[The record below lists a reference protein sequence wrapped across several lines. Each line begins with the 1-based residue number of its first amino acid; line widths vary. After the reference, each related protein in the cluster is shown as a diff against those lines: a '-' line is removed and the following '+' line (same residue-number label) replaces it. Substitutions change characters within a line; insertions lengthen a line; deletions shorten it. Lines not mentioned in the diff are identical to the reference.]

1 MENQEYLSSKEAKKF
16 LKISDCELSHYRVQ
30 GKLKFIK
37 KRNAFL
43 YLKSSID
50 DFLLSNNRNTIE

>member
-1 MENQEYLSSKEAKKF
+1 MENQEYLSSKEARTF
-16 LKISDCELSHYRVQ
+16 LKISDCQLSHYRVL

-50 DFLLSNNRNTIE
+50 DLLLSITRNTIE

>member
-1 MENQEYLSSKEAKKF
+1 MENSEYLSSKEAKTF

-50 DFLLSNNRNTIE
+50 ELKFEYK

>member
-1 MENQEYLSSKEAKKF
+1 MENSEYLSSKEAKTF

-30 GKLKFIK
+30 SKLKFIK
-37 KRNAFL
+37 KGNAFL

-50 DFLLSNNRNTIE
+50 DLLLLIKKGNKQ

>member
-1 MENQEYLSSKEAKKF
+1 MENLEYLSSKEAKKV
-16 LKISDCELSHYRVQ
+16 LKISDCELSHYRLL

-37 KRNAFL
+37 KGNAFL

-50 DFLLSNNRNTIE
+50 DLFLSITKSTSE